1 MEGKAHRW
9 SFHSTLGSRVIKKKK
24 KIYQDPPFP
33 PVYGLGVWGAW
44 FRFSG
49 YNPLDYEVLQT
60 PRFRRLVWEKAK
72 KKR

>member
-1 MEGKAHRW
+1 MARKSSGT
-9 SFHSTLGSRVIKKKK
+9 SPSGSSRSCLTI
-24 KIYQDPPFP
+24 DPPFP

-60 PRFRRLVWEKAK
+60 PKFRRLVWEKAK